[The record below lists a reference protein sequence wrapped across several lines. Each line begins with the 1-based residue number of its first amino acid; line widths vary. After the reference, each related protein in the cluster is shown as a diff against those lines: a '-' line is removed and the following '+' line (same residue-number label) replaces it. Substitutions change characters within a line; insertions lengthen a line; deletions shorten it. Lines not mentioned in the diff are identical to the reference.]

1 MRRGPF
7 AWRRQGMEMS
17 DGSEACE
24 ATIVGLFRET
34 FAASEG
40 AEAGEVVSGL
50 ARDLLARTPASD
62 LRVFRAEEA
71 GRIIGVA
78 IFTPLVYPGQ
88 AARVMLLSPMAVA
101 PDRQGRGVGQGLLR
115 HALGALRAEGVA
127 VVLTYGDP
135 GYYRRVGFAPV
146 AAASMPPPRPLSA
159 PEGWLGQSLTG
170 GTLPALSGVPT
181 CAAALDRADVW

>member
-1 MRRGPF
+1 
-7 AWRRQGMEMS
+7 MEMS
-17 DGSEACE
+17 DGSEGCE
-24 ATIVGLFRET
+24 AAIVGLFRET

-40 AEAGEVVSGL
+40 AEEGEVVSGL

-71 GRIIGVA
+71 GRIIGAA

-115 HALGALRAEGVA
+115 HALEALRAEGVA
-127 VVLTYGDP
+127 VALTYGDP

-146 AAASMPPPRPLSA
+146 TAADVPPPHPLSA

-170 GTLPALSGVPT
+170 AAIPGFSGVPT

>member
-1 MRRGPF
+1 MKVIEGCAGR
-7 AWRRQGMEMS
+7 E
-17 DGSEACE
+17 EA
-24 ATIVGLFRET
+24 IVSLFRDT
-34 FAASEG
+34 FTTSEG
-40 AEAGEVVSGL
+40 AEEGAVVSGL
-50 ARDLLARTPASD
+50 AQDLLEGPPASD
-62 LRVFRAEEA
+62 IRVFRAEEE
-71 GRIIGVA
+71 GRVIGVA

-88 AARVMLLSPMAVA
+88 ATRVMLLSPMAVA